1 MKSTEFYSIKSKLKI
16 QLISSDE
23 TPDGKIITRTMQY
36 SEYSEFGGVLFPTV
50 TSTSVSNQFVEMNLK
65 SMEVNV
71 EIDDE
76 KFEWKE

>member
-50 TSTSVSNQFVEMNLK
+50 TSMSVSNQFVEMNLK